1 MTHFQHKLIGSPR
14 RPVWAY
20 STARRS
26 GASVLAMPILPPV
39 GETHT
44 MTKSLARKNPR
55 PDQLFFRAMN
65 EGKPDRRPPRGSGL
79 VGAIKRKK
87 IKNKK
92 HSVRSHV
99 CQRDEVGA
107 ADKLGT
113 RDGGGTKRTRDRKT
127 VKEG

>member
-1 MTHFQHKLIGSPR
+1 
-14 RPVWAY
+14 
-20 STARRS
+20 
-26 GASVLAMPILPPV
+26 
-39 GETHT
+39 
-44 MTKSLARKNPR
+44 
-55 PDQLFFRAMN
+55 MN

-99 CQRDEVGA
+99 CQRDEAGA
-107 ADKLGT
+107 ADKVRYA

-127 VKEG
+127 VIFVDEI